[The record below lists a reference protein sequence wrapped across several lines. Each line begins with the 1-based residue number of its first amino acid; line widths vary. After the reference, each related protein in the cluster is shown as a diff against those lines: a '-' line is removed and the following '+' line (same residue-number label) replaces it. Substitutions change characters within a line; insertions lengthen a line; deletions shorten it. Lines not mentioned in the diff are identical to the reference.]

1 MNCKIGKWKILLY
14 HYLFVFPSYHFQ
26 FHILLVQG
34 YYRLW
39 TKTNGIHKFHKLA
52 QMTNKYL
59 ETCMKKTNDK
69 FWKRKINQYIV
80 WIIILTWV
88 MRGCLNSVQREDYV
102 KLFLVQIPNVLIFY
116 GSFSTIVMHS
126 LACLMFILSES
137 FAWSL
142 FVIY

>member
-1 MNCKIGKWKILLY
+1 MKLLKKYDACRLECKNMSFELQDREVENLIIS
-14 HYLFVFPSYHFQ
+14 LFVCVPLIWLSVSF
-26 FHILLVQG
+26 LLVQG

-88 MRGCLNSVQREDYV
+88 TYLSYAWVFKFRAERGLCKTIS
-102 KLFLVQIPNVLIFY
+102 
-116 GSFSTIVMHS
+116 GSDPKCVN
-126 LACLMFILSES
+126 LLR
-137 FAWSL
+137 
-142 FVIY
+142 VI